1 MMASKSVGKPA
12 AQSIKNISGRIL
24 NGGRRH
30 VYPATTGSS
39 ELEKWPLGSRRK
51 SGHGA
56 AFAARNDD
64 DAGLDCGAIKD
75 GHPNPPVPSI
85 VLAWA
90 DQIKIA

>member
-1 MMASKSVGKPA
+1 M
-12 AQSIKNISGRIL
+12 
-24 NGGRRH
+24 
-30 VYPATTGSS
+30 
-39 ELEKWPLGSRRK
+39 
-51 SGHGA
+51 HGA

-75 GHPNPPVPSI
+75 GHPNPPVPSV